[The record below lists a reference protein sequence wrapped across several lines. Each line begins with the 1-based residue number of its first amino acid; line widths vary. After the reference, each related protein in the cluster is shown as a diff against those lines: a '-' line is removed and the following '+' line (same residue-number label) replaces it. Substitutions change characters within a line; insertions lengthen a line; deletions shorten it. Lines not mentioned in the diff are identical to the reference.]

1 MSIGDNEEERNLSY
15 GMIIMTEIEDPI
27 AFYGMP
33 KLWMIDSQ
41 EFIKNTL
48 KQFVQNDFSV
58 PASNCCQDSK
68 LANL

>member
-15 GMIIMTEIEDPI
+15 GTIIITEIEDPI

-41 EFIKNTL
+41 EFIKTY
-48 KQFVQNDFSV
+48 
-58 PASNCCQDSK
+58 
-68 LANL
+68 